1 VEVSTYIVDAYVKLR
16 KLQADQEKQNKTHAY
31 TSARTLLGVIRLAQA
46 HARLRF
52 ANEVEVADVDEALR
66 LTEASKESL
75 YDDEEKEF
83 ESDRSITSKIYRI
96 ILSMM
101 PAKRKGGRLGRGP
114 ARERDMDVD
123 EEEEEDQEV
132 SMVDVRAR
140 VLAKKFTEEQLR
152 QTIQEVGGFLLYPD
166 WLLMFYFSMRAWTF

>member
-1 VEVSTYIVDAYVKLR
+1 LR

-52 ANEVEVADVDEALR
+52 ANEVEIVDVDEALR
-66 LTEASKESL
+66 MTEASKESL

-83 ESDRSITSKIYRI
+83 EGDRSIVSKIYRI
-96 ILSMM
+96 ILSMV
-101 PAKRKGGRLGRGP
+101 PAERRGGRLGRGP

-123 EEEEEDQEV
+123 EEEGEEGQEV

-152 QTIQEVGGFLLYPD
+152 QTIQEVGGLPILRPDKLLTSY
-166 WLLMFYFSMRAWTF
+166 LV

>member
-1 VEVSTYIVDAYVKLR
+1 LR

-75 YDDEEKEF
+75 YDDEEKEL
-83 ESDRSITSKIYRI
+83 EGDRSITSKIYRI

-101 PAKRKGGRLGRGP
+101 PSRRRAGRLGRGP
-114 ARERDMDVD
+114 ARERDMDLD
-123 EEEEEDQEV
+123 EEEEGDDQDV

-152 QTIQEVGGFLLYPD
+152 QTIQEVGGLLLLHPD
-166 WLLMFYFSMRAWTF
+166 NLLISRFSTRAWIF

>member
-1 VEVSTYIVDAYVKLR
+1 LR

-75 YDDEEKEF
+75 YDDEEKEL
-83 ESDRSITSKIYRI
+83 EGDRSITSKIYRI

-101 PAKRKGGRLGRGP
+101 PARRRGGRRP
-114 ARERDMDVD
+114 AREREMDVD
-123 EEEEEDQEV
+123 EEEEEEDQEV

-152 QTIQEVGGFLLYPD
+152 QTIQEVGGLLYLRPNK
-166 WLLMFYFSMRAWTF
+166 LLTRLFSMKAWIF

>member
-1 VEVSTYIVDAYVKLR
+1 MR

-52 ANEVEVADVDEALR
+52 ANEVEIADVDEALR

-83 ESDRSITSKIYRI
+83 EGDRSITSKIYRI
-96 ILSMM
+96 ILSMV
-101 PAKRKGGRLGRGP
+101 PARRKGRRLGRGP
-114 ARERDMDVD
+114 AREKDMDMD
-123 EEEEEDQEV
+123 EEEEEEDQEV

-152 QTIQEVGGFLLYPD
+152 QTIQEVGGLPILHPDKLL
-166 WLLMFYFSMRAWTF
+166 TFHLV